1 MSDQIKHECAVT
13 LLRLRHGVDYYLR
26 KYGTAWYGFQKLALM
41 LENSTTA
48 ARTERELPAS
58 VSTLNREPPVTNSK
72 NPIIR
77 RVLPTC
83 WKKSAKPFRT
93 NHPHPFRATG

>member
-41 LENSTTA
+41 LEKQHNRGQDGAGIACVGLDPEPGAVRTA
-48 ARTERELPAS
+48 P
-58 VSTLNREPPVTNSK
+58 
-72 NPIIR
+72 
-77 RVLPTC
+77 
-83 WKKSAKPFRT
+83 
-93 NHPHPFRATG
+93 